1 MNSEFELG
9 IIGCGIAG
17 VAAAVYAKR
26 AGLKP
31 VIFEVNT
38 VGGQLLFMESVDNYI
53 GLPLGTKGQEL
64 AVNLRNTLENLDL
77 QIINKVVTAV
87 KISENKIDLQ
97 TEESVFSVK
106 ALIISSGA
114 QFKKLGLKNEDIFL
128 GKGISYCAVCDGFF
142 FKDKQVAVVGGG
154 NSAVEEA
161 LYLSEIASKVF
172 LIHRRDQLRALDY
185 LQKELFSR
193 KNIEVLFNS
202 QISKIKGKDF
212 LESLVI
218 KNTKSNQEENLSLQG
233 LFIAIGIKP
242 NTDLYKDVISLDENG
257 FILTDENMRTSSE
270 NIWAC
275 GDCRKRPLRQLIT
288 AASDGAIAA
297 ISAYKHI
304 KGHYISS

>member
-1 MNSEFELG
+1 MYLESELG

-31 VIFEVNT
+31 VIFEANT
-38 VGGQLLFMESVDNYI
+38 LGGQLLFMETVDNYI

-64 AVNLRNTLENLDL
+64 ATNLRNTLDNLGL
-77 QIINKVVTAV
+77 QIINKLVSAV
-87 KISENKIDLQ
+87 NIRENKIVLQ
-97 TEESVFSVK
+97 TDEANFIVK
-106 ALIISSGA
+106 ALIIASGA
-114 QFKKLGLKNEDIFL
+114 KFKQLGLKNEDAFL
-128 GKGISYCAVCDGFF
+128 GKGVSYCAVCDGFF
-142 FKDKQVAVVGGG
+142 FKNKPVAVIGGG
-154 NSAVEEA
+154 NTAVEEA

-202 QISKIKGKDF
+202 QINQIKGKDF
-212 LESLVI
+212 LESVTI
-218 KNTKSNQEENLSLQG
+218 KNSQSNQEKELPLRG
-233 LFIAIGIKP
+233 LFIAIGVKAS
-242 NTDLYKDVISLDENG
+242 TDLYKDIVSLDEGG
-257 FILTDENMRTSSE
+257 FILTDDNMKTSHES
-270 NIWAC
+270 IWAC

-288 AASDGAIAA
+288 AASEGAIAA